1 MNPIPIGIRKI
12 YCVAAKI
19 HMFAAYMT
27 ENCGLTSWETNSEV
41 VHAVADSPLG
51 PFSIQETV
59 LKRFAHNPT
68 IHKVGDEYLLFHIG
82 CSATEEPCT
91 TCKKCTNGTTPP
103 ALQAASRMAL
113 SGGDSCNG
121 PHWTGLHTSKS
132 LDGPWEDQ
140 GEVTIQTTKPSNA
153 TWITNPCTVAL
164 TNGTVLNLY
173 RQAGTVWP
181 HSASTDRAR
190 GFLFFAFVC

>member
-1 MNPIPIGIRKI
+1 MALVIAIALGQAAM
-12 YCVAAKI
+12 VAAECAGDLDCQLNGLCKSGTCQCDAQWYCPNCELLALLPTAPANGLQPPNASTWGGSIIRGDDGKI

-103 ALQAASRMAL
+103 GFAS
-113 SGGDSCNG
+113 
-121 PHWTGLHTSKS
+121 
-132 LDGPWEDQ
+132 
-140 GEVTIQTTKPSNA
+140 
-153 TWITNPCTVAL
+153 
-164 TNGTVLNLY
+164 
-173 RQAGTVWP
+173 
-181 HSASTDRAR
+181 
-190 GFLFFAFVC
+190 GF